1 MRSDG
6 AVMIT
11 VIIIT
16 GVNSE
21 AGAGGE
27 GGGAWASVDRLLA
40 AEWAPRVADGPTYPP
55 ARAHAGH
62 FPPLY
67 THDTYVHPGTH
78 STLTALVG

>member
-27 GGGAWASVDRLLA
+27 GGGGLGKCGSLIGSGMGA
-40 AEWAPRVADGPTYPP
+40 AGRRWPDVPTRTR
-55 ARAHAGH
+55 ARRT
-62 FPPLY
+62 FPSSLY
-67 THDTYVHPGTH
+67 TRHVRASRYT
-78 STLTALVG
+78 